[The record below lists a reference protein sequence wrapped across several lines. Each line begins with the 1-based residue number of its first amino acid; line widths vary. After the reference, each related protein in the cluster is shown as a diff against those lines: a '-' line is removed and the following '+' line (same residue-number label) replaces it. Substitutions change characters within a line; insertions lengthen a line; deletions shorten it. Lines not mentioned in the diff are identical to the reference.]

1 MALVRI
7 LVDGYSLLHGWPELA
22 RGKPR
27 HSQTAREELIHR
39 LTQYRDANGT
49 PITIFFDGGGAPT
62 GTMKTHSTPELEVLF
77 SKSGQT
83 ADDMIERTASRLR
96 AYGEILVVTDDYA
109 ERDMVISLGGMA
121 SSCSNFIQDV
131 EAVQADLQRDVK
143 HYNLRERTK
152 FNRARQK

>member
-1 MALVRI
+1 M
-7 LVDGYSLLHGWPELA
+7 
-22 RGKPR
+22 
-27 HSQTAREELIHR
+27 
-39 LTQYRDANGT
+39 
-49 PITIFFDGGGAPT
+49 
-62 GTMKTHSTPELEVLF
+62 EVLF

-131 EAVQADLQRDVK
+131 EAVQADLQRDLK
-143 HYNLRERTK
+143 RYNLRERTK